1 MSIPEPISVSLYV
14 DGFNLYHAIDVLKDP
29 KLKWLNMRHLGRS
42 FLRKDEVL
50 KDVVFF
56 TAVLT
61 WNHEK
66 QRRHRNYIAALKAV
80 GVEVIE
86 SNFKKVGRR
95 EYEEKQTDVQIA
107 LRMYRDAI
115 HENVGRLILITADS
129 DQVPTVQAI
138 RSAKS
143 SAIVTL
149 AAPPG
154 RETAA
159 RELGAIVHERS
170 PLSQGRLRTC
180 MLPRD
185 VYDGAGVKVAT
196 MPALYAEN

>member
-1 MSIPEPISVSLYV
+1 ME
-14 DGFNLYHAIDVLKDP
+14 
-29 KLKWLNMRHLGRS
+29 
-42 FLRKDEVL
+42 
-50 KDVVFF
+50 
-56 TAVLT
+56 
-61 WNHEK
+61 
-66 QRRHRNYIAALKAV
+66 
-80 GVEVIE
+80 
-86 SNFKKVGRR
+86 RR

-107 LRMYRDAI
+107 LRMYRDAV

-138 RSAKS
+138 RSAKP

-159 RELGAIVHERS
+159 RELGAIVHEQN
-170 PLSQGRLRTC
+170 PLSRGRLRTC

-185 VYDGAGVKVAT
+185 VHDNAGVKVAT
-196 MPALYAEN
+196 MPALYAEG